1 MTYTKTNLKLKTV
14 SGKNFSVFKKN
25 ATGTYYAGENTA
37 ITHITKSS
45 TIVTPNGKEMTISA
59 YEKLAKKPVN
69 ASVSKFQKTNYVTA
83 SNVPGASSVPV
94 YKKVA
99 TGTHWTVNTNGKHAV
114 QVYQSSLVKN
124 KNGTVK
130 KLGEFLKPV
139 TKKPNLTG
147 YNQTNFKYG
156 LSNVYKKN
164 GDYYMKTHENKLIK
178 LTPYSL
184 ITNSQGKNI
193 SIQNLKKPSDGYNP
207 TKFKISNINVY
218 KKNEDYYIKKS
229 SGDYMKLSNYSI
241 LTNAQGVHKSLANLK
256 KEATPGWTNTGKL
269 SNNGK
274 KVYKSGVH
282 LAVLKNGK
290 MSKTFKG
297 KAKLEKQMTVAAVM
311 APVSGAA
318 APVTAPVGSTP
329 TNYYTQTGQQVF
341 IKNGKAVYTASPASS
356 NWIELINTAK
366 IKHKTTKKSK
376 TASNVVK
383 LSAPAAV
390 AAPVAVT
397 AVSLVPIVRPGP
409 DHLKATEAV
418 YVNSVT
424 KVAEKLKELHEAT
437 GSSNIKNFN
446 NYKAA
451 KGNMGFVHMNRTNT
465 VTYKTTSVQGF
476 QGGAGWKASL
486 EKPHFIFKQRQ
497 VNLYYTQYLAHQQLL
512 FVYGKNV
519 NSFENVRMSDIIDT
533 KWLVAQDK
541 YIRSLSSRQ
550 LFTMYGY
557 SYNGDSWAHA
567 YLDGR
572 FTMSHFRTGLN
583 TLGGQYFAFFF
594 QARDFYK
601 INTGDIDKDYKEVLA
616 RVKTE
621 SDEKNIKYIMNMFI
635 NELNEIIR
643 KAPSVTRTFIVFRGQ
658 KDDRYMSGMV
668 GNTYTTERFCSA
680 SVDGHVSKDR
690 FSGGHTLQRITL
702 LKGSKCLLMFGATK
716 FEDEL
721 EILLPRGSTYQ
732 IVKKRTNVKS
742 NTTKNLLRPAS
753 YPASIQNLVD
763 IVLIGTVQDAPS
775 VAQVPVT
782 VVPKTNVELMQ
793 NLVKTVKVT
802 GLIGKGGY
810 GAVYQASNANLGNL
824 AIKIQKK
831 SNNSNAEIK
840 ALKKLTGT
848 GIAPNYFNNYVIKA
862 NNNTAKLIPRGVA
875 AGNNVSVLMSKMIRG
890 NPLKK
895 WYTGAPIPQNIKNKV
910 KNTVSK
916 MHNKGVIHGDLH
928 RNNIL
933 IGNNGKAY
941 VIDFGK
947 SLVTNKS
954 FKTANEANNHLKKL
968 TGKTKSSHTKV
979 SWYSNNKRT
988 HFLNGNFLKRMT

>member
-1 MTYTKTNLKLKTV
+1 MY
-14 SGKNFSVFKKN
+14 VFKKN
-25 ATGTYYAGENTA
+25 AAGTYYSGTTA
-37 ITHITKSS
+37 AISHITKS
-45 TIVTPNGKEMTISA
+45 TLIVTPDGKEMTISA
-59 YEKLAKKPVN
+59 YEKLAKKPANTSVN
-69 ASVSKFQKTNYVTA
+69 KFQKTNYVTA

-99 TGTHWTVNTNGKHAV
+99 TGTHWTVNTNGKPAG
-114 QVYQSSLVKN
+114 QVYQTSLVKN

-130 KLGEFLKPV
+130 KLGEFLKTV

-147 YNQTNFKYG
+147 YTLTNFKYG

-193 SIQNLKKPSDGYNP
+193 SVQNLKKPSDGYIP

-256 KEATPGWTNTGKL
+256 KEAVPSAAPAGWTNTGKL

-290 MSKTFKG
+290 MSKVFKG

-311 APVSGAA
+311 APVSGAT
-318 APVTAPVGSTP
+318 APVTTPVGSTP

-356 NWIELINTAK
+356 IWIELSDTAK
-366 IKHKTTKKSK
+366 LKHKNTKKVK
-376 TASNVVK
+376 TASNVAK
-383 LSAPAAV
+383 LSAPVAV

-397 AVSLVPIVRPGP
+397 AVSLVPIIKPGP
-409 DHLKATEAV
+409 DHIKASEAV
-418 YVNSVT
+418 YVNSVK

-437 GSSNIKNFN
+437 GSSNTKNLN

-451 KGNMGFVHMNRTNT
+451 KGNMGFVHMNRINT
-465 VTYKTTSVQGF
+465 VMYKTTSVQGF
-476 QGGAGWKASL
+476 QGGSGWKPSL
-486 EKPHFIFKQRQ
+486 EKPHFVFKTLR
-497 VNLYYTQYLAHQQLL
+497 VELEYTQYLAHKQLL
-512 FVYGKNV
+512 FTYGKNI

-572 FTMSHFRTGLN
+572 FSFSLFKSAVN
-583 TLGGQYFAFFF
+583 SLGGQYFAFFF

-601 INTGDIDKDYKEVLA
+601 INTGNIDKDYKEVLA
-616 RVKTE
+616 RIRTE

-643 KAPSVTRTFIVFRGQ
+643 KAPTVTRTFIVFRGQ
-658 KDDRYMSGMV
+658 KDDRYMAGMI
-668 GNTYTTERFCSA
+668 GNTYTTERFCSS
-680 SVDGHVSKDR
+680 SVSGRISKDR

-732 IVKKRTNVKS
+732 IVKKRTNVNS
-742 NTTKNLLRPAS
+742 NSSKNLLRPHS
-753 YPASIQNLVD
+753 FPDHIQNLVD

-775 VAQVPVT
+775 VEPVPVT
-782 VVPKTNVELMQ
+782 VIPKTNVQLMQ
-793 NLVKTVKVT
+793 NLVKPIKVT

-810 GAVYQASNANLGNL
+810 GAVYQGSNANLGNL

-848 GIAPNYFNNYVIKA
+848 GIAPNYYSNYLVKA
-862 NNNTAKLIPRGVA
+862 NNNTAKLIPRGVV
-875 AGNNVSVLMSKMIRG
+875 AGNNVSIMVSKMIRG

-916 MHNKGVIHGDLH
+916 MHAKGVIHGDLH

-968 TGKTKSSHTKV
+968 TGKTKTSHSKV

-988 HFLNGNFLKRMT
+988 HFLNGNFLRRMT